1 MRAWMGLLGLLVAS
15 AAFAQD
21 RSAVVAVG
29 QCSVAG
35 NAIAARSFRAAL
47 TQRYGPSVQTEVETA
62 APFGGLAERTVPEL
76 NGSLSSARSDFYS
89 DKPDAALATLNKAL
103 EDITRVAP
111 SDTRWSTERD
121 MFTFLAQMQL
131 KTDRAAAE
139 SSLARVFRVDP
150 DYKPDTTIY
159 PPSFQRFAADVKKA
173 VKKQPTNRLD
183 IAVSPSGKRVYVGG
197 KRMGVAPL
205 SIRVP
210 AGDYRVEVDWGYR
223 GLGRKVTVPVPPAV
237 AKPVELA
244 QSVEGGV
251 APDGGPCVEPLP
263 DVSGALA
270 RLLPLVGAS
279 KIYGVRSETSGADQ
293 YATVT
298 EVTGGGAEQRTVRVK
313 LAPGAPEGE
322 ALGLMAGYFSTGRA
336 GPQLEVVSKT
346 GGAAGAAAVGAAAGA
361 GAAGVAAAVP
371 PPAGPA
377 RVTPPAPAAPP
388 PSATSAPPAA
398 VSKTQADGGAGL
410 RTAGWILTG
419 VGIAGVAVGVVEWL
433 SANSSK
439 NDLTNQQT
447 NGVFPAGYESTFQST
462 NDSIKSKQ
470 TVAAIAGGVGAAAL
484 IGGVVMLFVA
494 GGQSSSGGVSVSPAV
509 MPGGGGAMVAGSF

>member
-1 MRAWMGLLGLLVAS
+1 MRAWMGVLGLLVAS
-15 AAFAQD
+15 GAVAQD

-47 TQRYGPSVQTEVETA
+47 TQRYGPSVQTEAETA
-62 APFGGLAERTVPEL
+62 APFGGVAERTIPEL

-89 DKPDAALATLNKAL
+89 DKPDAALATLNRAL

-111 SDTRWSTERD
+111 SDTRWATERD
-121 MFTFLAQMQL
+121 MLTFLAQMQL

-139 SSLARVFRVDP
+139 ASLARVFRVDP
-150 DYKPDTTIY
+150 DYKPDTTVY

-183 IAVSPSGKRVYVGG
+183 VAVSPSGKRVYVGG
-197 KRMGVAPL
+197 KRMGNAPL

-210 AGDYRVEVDWGYR
+210 TGDYRVEVDWGYR
-223 GLGRKVTVPVPPAV
+223 GLGRKVTVPAPPAV
-237 AKPVELA
+237 VKPLELA
-244 QSVEGGV
+244 QSVEGAV
-251 APDGGPCVEPLP
+251 APDGGPCVEALP

-270 RLLPLVGAS
+270 RLIPLVGAS
-279 KIYGVRSETSGADQ
+279 RIYGVRAETSGADQ
-293 YATVT
+293 YSTVT
-298 EVTGGGAEQRTVRVK
+298 EVTAGGAEQRTVRVK

-322 ALGLMAGYFSTGRA
+322 ALGMMAGYFATGRA
-336 GPQLEVVSKT
+336 GPQVELVSKT
-346 GGAAGAAAVGAAAGA
+346 GGAAGAAAAGVAAGGA
-361 GAAGVAAAVP
+361 AAGVAAATV
-371 PPAGPA
+371 
-377 RVTPPAPAAPP
+377 PAAPVRP
-388 PSATSAPPAA
+388 PAAAAPTPSATAAPPAA
-398 VSKTQADGGAGL
+398 VSKTQGDGGAGL

-419 VGIAGVAVGVVEWL
+419 VGVAGVAVGVVEWL

-494 GGQSSSGGVSVSPAV
+494 GGQSSSGGVSVSPAM